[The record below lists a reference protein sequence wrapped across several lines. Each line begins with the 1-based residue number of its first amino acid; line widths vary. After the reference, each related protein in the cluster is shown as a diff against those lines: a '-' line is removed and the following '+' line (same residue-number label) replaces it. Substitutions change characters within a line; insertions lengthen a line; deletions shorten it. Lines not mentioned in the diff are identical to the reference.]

1 MRIVA
6 LSGPR
11 SKRPAGRDGR
21 HTDSARTTSSAA
33 DLGAGQADR
42 VERDLDAA
50 LLTADHADHADA
62 ADPLELGL
70 DLDLRRSGSA
80 LRPAA
85 SPLTDSIKTGDE
97 SGSAF
102 WICGGRIDVGR
113 SRIVAMRS
121 RISWAATSG
130 SFSSANCT
138 NTSDAPSDDTDDRVS
153 MPLTVLT
160 AASILSVTSDST
172 DAGDA
177 PG

>member
-1 MRIVA
+1 MPTPLTRSSWA
-6 LSGPR
+6 L
-11 SKRPAGRDGR
+11 
-21 HTDSARTTSSAA
+21 TLSSAI
-33 DLGAGQADR
+33 R
-42 VERDLDAA
+42 VSAA
-50 LLTADHADHADA
+50 T
-62 ADPLELGL
+62 G
-70 DLDLRRSGSA
+70 R
-80 LRPAA
+80 